1 MGKKII
7 SFARA
12 SMEAEEAEEAVGC
25 LGCVAQTLVNVNTVV
40 YRAG

>member
-1 MGKKII
+1 
-7 SFARA
+7 
-12 SMEAEEAEEAVGC
+12 MEAEEAEEAVGC